1 MSLPKAPFQSSIIP
15 LTSKVTA
22 VWQQWFDRVQIIINS
37 ITGAGSTA
45 GRPTNN
51 LSIGQPY
58 FDTTQNTPVWWNG
71 SAWINAN
78 PGSSVVSSVTGT
90 APIASSGGSTPNIS
104 ISQATSSSNGYLSA
118 ADWTTFNNKVTSV
131 TGTAPVVSSGG
142 VNPAISMPAANGSTN
157 GYLTSTDWT
166 TFNSAASKGFV
177 DVAAT
182 YGTSTSAIQTA
193 ITANPGRTLY
203 FKSGIWNITG
213 AIYINDTCTILG
225 DNPQTSYLFEQ
236 NASTALPTVGTVF
249 QVSSSFSGDTFT
261 VGTGAE
267 VVFQNVGFQPEAI
280 ASIKGTVWDY
290 YYLPASP
297 SVGDKYI
304 VAAPSSLRHPSSPL
318 VNSQNYIWQ
327 WNGSAWVSLGN
338 PARSAGTYVSVYA
351 GVAGQAVNFGTKIFN
366 CHFVFG
372 YYSLFFANAAAF
384 NVSNC
389 YMANTAYVDVYVAN
403 GSSGSWQ
410 NDYGDSFITNNYMD
424 FWVGYTAG
432 SAFAHVYQV
441 SSGGLKMTG
450 NKFLAGQYHWYL
462 NPSANDL
469 NLGFFVGNSA
479 EGASVGPIAIYGGS
493 STGGFP
499 NQIVITG
506 NQLSS
511 FGPFAVLVDGQKAN
525 NITIT
530 SNTLGAATGGYAI
543 TLQNGAG
550 NGSGYT
556 SSTTET
562 ILIASNQ
569 LYGPCGGIAILDT
582 SRAYVCPNIMNIT
595 GAKFNITNTANSR
608 YAMGQAQNGGD
619 RDFMSSTGYGSFYMI
634 TGTAG
639 ISPWKRVY
647 FPTAFPQTP
656 NVSINIRFANESEN
670 YAGAIGVMLGVITPT
685 YFDWFGYGINNF
697 GYIDINYEAWLTG
710 Q

>member
-1 MSLPKAPFQSSIIP
+1 MSLPKAPFQSSIWDIG
-15 LTSKVTA
+15 SKVTT

-37 ITGAGSTA
+37 ITGFGATT

-51 LSIGQPY
+51 LSVGQPY

-71 SAWINAN
+71 SAWVNAN

-104 ISQATSSSNGYLSA
+104 ITQATASSSGYLSS
-118 ADWTTFNNKVTSV
+118 ADWNTFNNKQPAGTYVNSV
-131 TGTAPVVSSGG
+131 SGVSPVVSSGG
-142 VNPAISMPAANGSTN
+142 TNPSISMPAANASTN
-157 GYLTSTDWT
+157 GYLTSADWLS
-166 TFNSAASKGFV
+166 FNSASSKGFV

-182 YGTSTSAIQTA
+182 YGTSASAIQAA

-203 FKSGIWNITG
+203 FRSGIWNILGT
-213 AIYINDTCTILG
+213 IYINDTCTILG

-236 NASTALPTVGTVF
+236 NAVTSLPTVGTVF
-249 QVSSSFSGDTFT
+249 QIASTFAGDAFT

-267 VVFQNVGFQPEAI
+267 VVFQNIGFQPEAI

-290 YYLPASP
+290 YYLPSSP
-297 SVGDKYI
+297 SVNDKYI
-304 VAAPSSLRHPSSPL
+304 VAAPSSLRHPSNPL

-327 WNGSAWVSLGN
+327 WNGSSWVSLGN
-338 PARSAGTYVSVYA
+338 PARSSGTYISVYA
-351 GVAGQAVNFGTKIFN
+351 GIANQAVNFGTKVFN

-384 NVSNC
+384 TVSNC

-403 GSSGSWQ
+403 GPSSSWQ

-432 SAFAHVYQV
+432 TSFAHVYQV

-450 NKFLAGQYHWYL
+450 NKFLAGQHHWYI
-462 NPSANDL
+462 NPSSNDI

-479 EGASVGPIAIYGGS
+479 EGASVGPVAIYGGS
-493 STGGFP
+493 ATGGFP

-506 NQLSS
+506 NQLAS
-511 FGPFAVLVDGQKAN
+511 FGPYAVLIDGQKAN

-530 SNTLGAATGGYAI
+530 SNTLGAASGGYAI

-550 NGSGYT
+550 GGSGYL
-556 SSTTET
+556 SSPSET

-582 SRAYVCPNIMNIT
+582 ARAYVCPNIINVT
-595 GAKFNITNTANSR
+595 GSRFNLANPSNNK
-608 YAMGQAQNGGD
+608 YAVGQAQNANGIYN
-619 RDFMSSTGYGSFYMI
+619 SGYSLYGALY
-634 TGTAG
+634 
-639 ISPWKRVY
+639 ISIPISVS
-647 FPTAFPQTP
+647 FPTAFPSVPIVNVTLDNP
-656 NVSINIRFANESEN
+656 TTVLSAGGVGCLVRNVSTTGFTLYIITVASAGQVN
-670 YAGAIGVMLGVITPT
+670 YSFNA
-685 YFDWFGYGINNF
+685 Y
-697 GYIDINYEAWLTG
+697 LTG